1 MKSTGYRILQA
12 LHFPYHTVC
21 HLDRTDKDEHIEN
34 QFPDIA
40 PYHRDRSR
48 IGINNGRGCRKHRKD
63 DAGKHNDCPLKAH
76 GTITFDKAPAH
87 ALARLSRKR
96 GKRDRGDG
104 GIKVQFEKP
113 AVHRH
118 YHNERQHRD
127 EQPADKCNRP

>member
-12 LHFPYHTVC
+12 HHFTHDTVC
-21 HLDRTDKDEHIEN
+21 HLDRTDKDEHIEY

-48 IGINNGRGCRKHRKD
+48 IGVDDGRGCRKHRKD
-63 DAGKHNDCPLKAH
+63 DAGKHDDCTLKAH
-76 GTITFDKAPAH
+76 GTIALDKAPAH
-87 ALARLSRKR
+87 ILARLSRKGR
-96 GKRDRGDG
+96 QRHGSDG
-104 GIKVQFEKP
+104 GIKIQLEKP

-127 EQPADKCNRP
+127 EQPAYQRDRP